1 MKKCCLN
8 RDTGLRP
15 VRVASGCENLSIS
28 QRRSHGPEARVTFKG
43 ARRKGFL
50 LFEAMIA
57 SVILAVAAM
66 GIVSLLLAAQEQQTA
81 LQEQS
86 TAVLLAK
93 QLMEEIA
100 AKPFGSA
107 TPSGARST
115 AQYAN
120 QYNGYQDASS
130 AIRTLSGETITP
142 GDNQM
147 FTRKVTIANAPTPT
161 GSTAPVTDLQ
171 LVTVTVTAP
180 SGQKI
185 SFSKLLT
192 NVTWP

>member
-1 MKKCCLN
+1 MKKGCLIRN
-8 RDTGLRP
+8 KGLRP
-15 VRVASGCENLSIS
+15 VPAASGCEKFSTIQL
-28 QRRSHGPEARVTFKG
+28 RTHGPEARVTLKVT
-43 ARRKGFL
+43 RRKGFL

-107 TPSGARST
+107 TPSGVRST

-120 QYNGYQDASS
+120 QYNGYQDTTN
-130 AIRTLSGETITP
+130 AIRTLSGETISP
-142 GDNQM
+142 GDGQT

-161 GSTAPVTDLQ
+161 GSTAPLSDLQ

-180 SGQKI
+180 SGQKV
-185 SFSKLLT
+185 SLSKLLT